1 VSATWDKLETIEP
14 GQSHPL
20 LPKPVKDCVLLS
32 AGSRYEELARRAAEG
47 AGRFDVESVRK
58 LLERPIAGRSNLY
71 NALFEPAST
80 KIWIANAASDGKP
93 AAEQPYHSF
102 KLSELLKQKP
112 DAESPEIPMKR

>member
-1 VSATWDKLETIEP
+1 
-14 GQSHPL
+14 
-20 LPKPVKDCVLLS
+20 VLLS

-58 LLERPIAGRSNLY
+58 LLERPIAGRSNLH

-93 AAEQPYHSF
+93 AAE
-102 KLSELLKQKP
+102 
-112 DAESPEIPMKR
+112 